1 MGKFKVIKVTD
12 LENMKI
18 DDEIP
23 ESDFSIITEK
33 SFFQMKYLKDLEEK
47 RRADMVVEAGLFH
60 IQKDMVGLF
69 LERMTFTNDKII
81 EDLVDTKEVEAAVDC
96 FIQNI
101 PIYQE
106 EFGIEVPRRAAL
118 IYGPAGCGKSSAL
131 QRVCNKYVP
140 DGKTAVII
148 WHTSKFEAYEVKDFA
163 QTFKYKGVDKLILV
177 AEDLGGVEAE
187 DSRMNSDNSLL
198 SLLDNNEKTF
208 TIPTFILAT
217 TNFAATFLANIADR
231 PGRFDDKIFV
241 DYPNS
246 ETRKRLLTFFS
257 KGTADLEALEYIG
270 SEACKELSNAHIKE
284 VYIRSRLRSTP
295 IIDAAK
301 KVVKEHT
308 QYNKGFRSGG
318 GSIGLGRDDD

>member
-1 MGKFKVIKVTD
+1 MGNFKVTKITD
-12 LENMKI
+12 LETLGIN
-18 DDEIP
+18 DEVP
-23 ESDFSIITEK
+23 ESDYSIITEK
-33 SFFQMKYLKDLEEK
+33 KFIQMKYMNSPEEK
-47 RRADMVVEAGLFH
+47 RRADITVKAGLFH
-60 IQKDMVGLF
+60 IQKDMLGLF
-69 LERMTFTNDKII
+69 LEEMTFTKDKII
-81 EDLVDTKEVEAAVDC
+81 EDLIDTKEVEAAVDC
-96 FIQNI
+96 FIHNI
-101 PIYQE
+101 PIYKE

-118 IYGPAGCGKSSAL
+118 IYGPAGCGKSSSL

-140 DGKTAVII
+140 DGKTAVIV

-163 QTFKYKGVDKLILV
+163 QTFKYEGVDKLILV

-187 DSRMNSDNSLL
+187 DSRMDSDNSLL

-257 KGTADLEALEYIG
+257 KGTADKDSLDYIG

-284 VYIRSRLRSTP
+284 VYIRSRLRSTS
-295 IIDAAK
+295 ILEAAK
-301 KVVKEHT
+301 KVVKEHS
-308 QYNKGFRSGG
+308 QYAKGFRAGG
-318 GSIGLGRDDD
+318 GSIGLGRDDE